1 MNDSRTIDAA
11 GRLERLLL
19 DMHYA
24 LIRLS
29 RDKLRELNMTPP
41 RFHLLSRVIHGAP
54 LDMGTLHDA
63 VHVSK
68 STLTS
73 VVDGLVAD
81 GLIERDR
88 SPTDRRRVVLTPT
101 EEGRRVLD
109 TLRQIRCSHL
119 EHALATVP
127 IRDLAVVER
136 SLDAVVAFLK
146 RADEGDADG
155 CTRTTV

>member
-11 GRLERLLL
+11 ERLERLLL

-29 RDKLRELNMTPP
+29 RDQLRDLKMTPP
-41 RFHLLSRVIHGAP
+41 RFHVLSRVVRQGP

-63 VHVSK
+63 MHVTK

-73 VVDGLVAD
+73 VVDGLVGD
-81 GLIERDR
+81 GLIGRDR
-88 SPTDRRRVVLTPT
+88 SPTDRRRVVLHPT

-119 EHALATVP
+119 EHALNTLPVND
-127 IRDLAVVER
+127 IAVVER
-136 SLDAVVAFLK
+136 SLDAIVGFLK
-146 RADEGDADG
+146 RADQGDADG
-155 CTRTTV
+155 CTRTPL